1 MDLPW
6 NVIGAFVL
14 GLLMIINSVLMMM
27 YSVTLLPAR
36 AREPVVKQLRLAG
49 IVALSAWGLM
59 TVAVYRLDRNC
70 EIFAKSHAKEASWNA
85 YQSSDNVFSRE
96 R

>member
-1 MDLPW
+1 MELPW

-14 GLLMIINSVLMMM
+14 GLLMIVNSVLMMM

-59 TVAVYRLDRNC
+59 TVAVYRLDRDC
-70 EIFAKSHAKEASWNA
+70 EIFAKAQAKQDSWNA
-85 YQSSDNVFSRE
+85 YPSSDNVVSRE

>member
-1 MDLPW
+1 MDMPW

-27 YSVTLLPAR
+27 YSVTLLPVR
-36 AREPVVKQLRLAG
+36 ARKPVVKQLRLAG

-59 TVAVYRLDRNC
+59 TVAVYRLDRDC
-70 EIFAKSHAKEASWNA
+70 EIFAKAQGKEASWNA
-85 YQSSDNVFSRE
+85 YPNSENVVSRE
-96 R
+96 Q